1 MFDWLHC
8 IGSDIALVICKEIG
22 NGPIK
27 LRGGRFLC
35 RSAVY
40 IAPFVDLSVSGLLQ
54 IRLFGR
60 MAH

>member
-1 MFDWLHC
+1 M
-8 IGSDIALVICKEIG
+8 ICKEIG
-22 NGPIK
+22 DGLIELRGEVLVPIGSGTIK
-27 LRGGRFLC
+27 LRGLLC